1 MSDWIP
7 LQSSVCIVDIVS
19 AQLSLNHLIIFSDN
33 LSADTIL
40 SIDVFRKGSMFA
52 SCAKVILSRFHEKL
66 HQWPSMPFKALDSEC
81 TASPTFG
88 KMMFM

>member
-1 MSDWIP
+1 MTDWIP
-7 LQSSVCIVDIVS
+7 LQSSVYIVDIVS
-19 AQLSLNHLIIFSDN
+19 TQLSLNHLTIFSDN

-52 SCAKVILSRFHEKL
+52 SCAKVVLSLFQEKL
-66 HQWPSMPFKALDSEC
+66 HQWLGTPFKTSDSEC
-81 TASPTFG
+81 TTSPTFG